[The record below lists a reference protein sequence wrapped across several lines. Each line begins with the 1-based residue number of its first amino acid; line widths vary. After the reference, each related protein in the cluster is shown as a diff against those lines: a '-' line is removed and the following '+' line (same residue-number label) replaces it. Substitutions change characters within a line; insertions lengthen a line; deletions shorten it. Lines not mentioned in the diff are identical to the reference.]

1 MVRLALT
8 KWIEQ
13 VPLLSPQLCAQSC
26 PTLQPHGLQPFRLF
40 HPWDFPRK
48 NTEVDCHC
56 LLQEI
61 FPTQGWNPG
70 LPHCKKNLPSYSLAP
85 DYISLIGNISKP
97 STPLRSLSYKGPA
110 LTGLDNVVSSIWSAS
125 PKNGN
130 GFPGLIICEFLI
142 SPPSLLFKP
151 GHT

>member
-1 MVRLALT
+1 MKSESESGSVMSNSLR
-8 KWIEQ
+8 
-13 VPLLSPQLCAQSC
+13 
-26 PTLQPHGLQPFRLF
+26 PHGLYS
-40 HPWDFPRK
+40 PWNSPGQ
-48 NTEVDCHC
+48 NTGLGSLS

-130 GFPGLIICEFLI
+130 GFLGLIICEFLI